1 MKYIKL
7 IAFALAFTSLT
18 ACGQENNSTVSVSN
32 AETNNNEN
40 IYCLRN
46 DDTKFIDEN
55 VYKAYKSSSDSVY
68 YYKTK
73 NNYDDKKYITV
84 VNAICVITPL

>member
-55 VYKAYKSSSDSVY
+55 KQATLFTT
-68 YYKTK
+68 TK
-73 NNYDDKKYITV
+73 QKIIMTIRNTS
-84 VNAICVITPL
+84 LW